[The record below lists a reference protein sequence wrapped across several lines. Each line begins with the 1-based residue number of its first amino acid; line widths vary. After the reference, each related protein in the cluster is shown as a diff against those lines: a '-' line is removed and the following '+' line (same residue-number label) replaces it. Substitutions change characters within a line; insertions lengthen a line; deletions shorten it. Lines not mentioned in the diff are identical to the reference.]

1 MLYWWQF
8 SLPSQHWIYNEAAGS
23 AICSLCWAERVG
35 SSIGVLKARTIPEAF
50 VCILLVKVL
59 RLKNESS
66 SESISDT
73 QFIGCHTNIN
83 SLFGASVSHSDKFL
97 LWSLFLMWTCF
108 FVLGQG
114 LGYLRRFSSVE
125 AANFIKFARSCNC
138 RHYSE
143 KQPKFC
149 CLVTF
154 DIIVK
159 YTHTNVTDRKSTRLN
174 SSHVKRSRMPSS
186 AWKKKQTK
194 KSKLTH

>member
-1 MLYWWQF
+1 M
-8 SLPSQHWIYNEAAGS
+8 IY
-23 AICSLCWAERVG
+23 SLCWTEVRI
-35 SSIGVLKARTIPEAF
+35 SIGVLKVKIIVETF
-50 VCILLVKVL
+50 VCIQLVKVL
-59 RLKNESS
+59 RRLKYGMSS

-159 YTHTNVTDRKSTRLN
+159 YTHTNVTQLT
-174 SSHVKRSRMPSS
+174 
-186 AWKKKQTK
+186 AKK
-194 KSKLTH
+194 